1 MKKLFL
7 VLMAFL
13 SLFAVKAQDKIITIQ
28 NDTIECRIIS
38 VNADRISYE
47 QKTSVDQ
54 VTGKSIATSEV
65 LQYLRSENNDY
76 LNRKTQNSIKAKP
89 EHRFLFNLQGGLSYS
104 LTDLSNFNN
113 LLINAGVP
121 ASEAD
126 DYTDKL
132 KNGIYIS
139 SGFHYLLNNLI
150 GIGAEYTFF
159 QSSSEGEFLVKNY
172 SGMNLPVYTTTRLDE
187 KIYSS
192 FIGLSALLQQFPGAK
207 HKIRMTE
214 TVSPG
219 VVFFR
224 DETRGIDYQEY
235 WPVDNIYYGQQPQYY
250 NNSNTLTHGKA
261 FGIKGGLSVEY
272 LITPRLSA
280 GLSGSFLWSNL
291 QKVSI
296 KSLNYNSENQEP
308 EKAIDISH
316 IDYGVSLRYSF

>member
-7 VLMAFL
+7 VLMAFM
-13 SLFAVKAQDKIITIQ
+13 SLFGVKAQDKIITIQ
-28 NDTIECRIIS
+28 NDTIDCRIIS

-47 QKTSVDQ
+47 QKMQDNQ
-54 VTGKSIATSEV
+54 VTGKSITTSEV
-65 LQYLRSENNDY
+65 LQYLRAENNDHLS
-76 LNRKTQNSIKAKP
+76 LNAQNSIKAKP

-126 DYTDKL
+126 DYTNKL
-132 KNGIYIS
+132 KNGIYFS
-139 SGFHYLLNNLI
+139 AGFHYLLNNLI
-150 GIGAEYTFF
+150 GVGAEYTFF
-159 QSSSEGEFLVKNY
+159 QSSSEGEFLVNGY

-187 KIYSS
+187 KIYSN
-192 FIGLSALLQQFPGAK
+192 FIGLSTLLQQFPGAK
-207 HKIRMTE
+207 HKIRISE

-224 DETRGIDYQEY
+224 DETRGVEYQEY
-235 WPVDNIYYGQQPQYY
+235 WPVDDIYYGQLPQYY
-250 NNSNTLTHGKA
+250 NNSNTLTQGKA
-261 FGIKGGLSVEY
+261 FGIKGSLSVEY
-272 LITPRLSA
+272 LITPRLSV

-296 KSLNYNSENQEP
+296 KSINYSSENQEP

>member
-7 VLMAFL
+7 VLTAFM
-13 SLFAVKAQDKIITIQ
+13 SLFALKAQDKIITIQ

-47 QKTSVDQ
+47 QKMHDNQ

-65 LQYLRSENNDY
+65 LQYLRAENND
-76 LNRKTQNSIKAKP
+76 LLSRNAQNSIKEKP
-89 EHRFLFNLQGGLSYS
+89 EQRFLFTLQGGLAYS
-104 LTDLSNFNN
+104 LTDLSNFNS

-121 ASEAD
+121 ASEAE
-126 DYTDKL
+126 DYTNKL
-132 KNGIYIS
+132 KNGIYFNA
-139 SGFHYLLNNLI
+139 GFHYLLNNLI

-187 KIYSS
+187 KIYSN
-192 FIGLSALLQQFPGAK
+192 FIGLSVLLQQIPDAK

-219 VVFFR
+219 VIFFR

-235 WPVDNIYYGQQPQYY
+235 WPADDIYYGQLPQYY
-250 NNSNTLTHGKA
+250 NNSNTLTQGKA

-296 KSLNYNSENQEP
+296 KSLNYNSENQDP

>member
-7 VLMAFL
+7 VLTAFM
-13 SLFAVKAQDKIITIQ
+13 SLFALKAQDKIITIQ

-47 QKTSVDQ
+47 QKMQDNQ

-65 LQYLRSENNDY
+65 LQYLRAENNDF
-76 LNRKTQNSIKAKP
+76 LSRNAQNSIKAKP
-89 EHRFLFNLQGGLSYS
+89 EHRFLFTLQGGLAYS
-104 LTDLSNFNN
+104 LTDLSNFNS

-126 DYTDKL
+126 DYTNKL
-132 KNGIYIS
+132 KNGIYFNA
-139 SGFHYLLNNLI
+139 GFHYLLNNLI

-159 QSSSEGEFLVKNY
+159 QSSSEGEFLIKNY

-187 KIYSS
+187 KIYAN

-207 HKIRMTE
+207 HKIRISE
-214 TVSPG
+214 TVAPG
-219 VVFFR
+219 IVFFR

-235 WPVDNIYYGQQPQYY
+235 WPADDIYYGQLPQYY
-250 NNSNTLTHGKA
+250 NNSNTLTQGKA

-272 LITPRLSA
+272 LITPQIGRASCRER
-280 GLSGSFLWSNL
+280 
-291 QKVSI
+291 V
-296 KSLNYNSENQEP
+296 
-308 EKAIDISH
+308 
-316 IDYGVSLRYSF
+316 